1 MNSIFYK
8 EKQNFLFRNVFICY
22 TFPMNTI
29 QIDIPKNEIATFCQ
43 RWKVVEFALFGSVLR
58 DDFKTDSDIDVL
70 VTFEKENEISLFD
83 IAQMQ
88 IELKGLFNRQVDIL
102 EKDAL
107 RNPFRKRHILANSQ
121 VSYAS

>member
-1 MNSIFYK
+1 
-8 EKQNFLFRNVFICY
+8 
-22 TFPMNTI
+22 MNTI

-121 VSYAS
+121 VIYAS